1 MMHKNNHVVALENSF
16 QLGLVLLTL
25 LAAASSLAQVGPPPA
40 DDVTTEE
47 ASNAETLRRA
57 AEIYDQA
64 IEGEL
69 YNEAADATK
78 LYIGALLRD
87 PEHDPLEW
95 GRALERLGNAQRRTG
110 EVDASIENYLLSI
123 DVIQRE
129 SDRLNEEL
137 ITPLHGLGRS
147 LSDIGEFRAAV
158 DVYIRMQH
166 VQQVNHGLYTLDQA
180 EAINEL
186 SEIHLRMGEN
196 DRANALQQAY
206 VSIYAQNYPG
216 KDLRQLPALYSQADM
231 YYKTDRLI
239 DSQTSYRR
247 IISLIERSDT
257 SQSLHLLPA
266 IYRISDLLQNNIIV
280 DGDDG
285 AYKARRF
292 LRRAV
297 YIAEHHEDASNL
309 DRADAHIAMG
319 DHYSLHTAD
328 RRLAMRSYVSA
339 IQQLSADDNLQEALE
354 ARFGK
359 PTHINYQ
366 PANTTTA
373 MRQLTMMSQT
383 GGADLQGKLLVR
395 YDVAADGRAY
405 NVRMVESDPTG
416 YWDSIIVDHVDR
428 FIFRPAFVE
437 GEAVEIRDLTY
448 EIQYSL
454 LDQDLRNELRQN
466 GLSKRASYQT
476 Q

>member
-1 MMHKNNHVVALENSF
+1 MHNNKIDHPKPAFPMAGLSLGLLMVWTIIWANAQA
-16 QLGLVLLTL
+16 QLGPPVPDEISNQEQLR
-25 LAAASSLAQVGPPPA
+25 LAR
-40 DDVTTEE
+40 EK
-47 ASNAETLRRA
+47 
-57 AEIYDQA
+57 YDQA

-95 GRALERLGNAQRRTG
+95 GRALNRLGHAQRRAG

-123 DVIQRE
+123 DVIQQE

-137 ITPLHGLGRS
+137 IEPLHGLGNS

-158 DVYIRMQH
+158 DVYKRLQH

-216 KDLRQLPALYSQADM
+216 KDLRQLPALYSRADM
-231 YYKTDRLI
+231 YYKTSRMI
-239 DSQTSYRR
+239 DAQTSYRR
-247 IISLIERSDT
+247 IISMIEHSDT

-266 IYRISDLLQNNIIV
+266 IYRFSDLLQNNKIV

-297 YIAEHHEDASNL
+297 YIAENHEDASNL

-319 DHYSLHTAD
+319 DHYRLHTAD

-339 IQQLSADDNLQEALE
+339 IQQLSADDSLREALE

-359 PTHINYQ
+359 PTHINDQ
-366 PANTTTA
+366 PANTTAA
-373 MRQLTMMSQT
+373 MRQLTMMSLT

-395 YDVAADGRAY
+395 YDVAADGRSY
-405 NVRMVESDPTG
+405 NVELLENDPTG
-416 YWDSIIVDHVDR
+416 YWDSIIVDHVGR
-428 FIFRPAFVE
+428 FIFRPAFVD

-454 LDQDLRNELRQN
+454 RDQELPDELRQN
-466 GLSKRASYQT
+466 GLSKQASYQT